1 MTIGPC
7 ACGRDSSARR
17 CCPISYRYLKW
28 RMLPSRVRYRKVR
41 LTVQEISYVS
51 QSVLSS
57 AHIKFAKGATS
68 KISPVLDSFNA
79 ESCQEGA
86 ALDNPERCPL
96 NDRLPDK
103 ANVSGKC
110 AFTTFAGHIR
120 ITDS

>member
-1 MTIGPC
+1 MAEIVAPGDATQSLTDISNEGC
-7 ACGRDSSARR
+7 SSF
-17 CCPISYRYLKW
+17 
-28 RMLPSRVRYRKVR
+28 RMRYRKVP
-41 LTVQEISYVS
+41 LTVQETSYVS
-51 QSVLSS
+51 QSVQSS
-57 AHIKFAKGATS
+57 AHMKFTKVAAS

-103 ANVSGKC
+103 ANVSGKY
-110 AFTTFAGHIR
+110 AFTTFAGQFR